1 MPHDATCFSLQPFS
15 RQETLLRSG
24 ILRQALVPQGGS
36 QKSLVL
42 SVAEVKVTHSKVL
55 WNKLFRDFKWLLYLR
70 RGVLASGNVRRGAT
84 RSEGFPQVEE
94 PAVWA
99 GLAT

>member
-1 MPHDATCFSLQPFS
+1 MS

-24 ILRQALVPQGGS
+24 ILRQ
-36 QKSLVL
+36 
-42 SVAEVKVTHSKVL
+42 
-55 WNKLFRDFKWLLYLR
+55 
-70 RGVLASGNVRRGAT
+70 VLASGNVRRGAT
-84 RSEGFPQVEE
+84 RSEEFSQVEE